1 MADDGKGGLTN
12 PLKQQIRGL
21 AGVAGKLALSAL
33 RRKVERTTK
42 QLTSFADGDGF
53 RTLGQLA
60 GAEGGGGRVK
70 GLAKMAWGGLKRRL
84 GFGKRKLKFANIV
97 ESVDIG
103 APVDL
108 VYNVWTQFTDWPT
121 FTKKIEKV
129 TQDSDEK
136 ITWQVQVFLPRR
148 TWEAT
153 ITEQVPDEKIVWSS
167 KGAKG
172 YVDGS
177 VTFHAL
183 APAMTRVLMSLEY
196 HPKGLIEHI
205 GNWWRAPG
213 RRVRLEFKHIR
224 RHIMVHVLPDPS
236 DIQGW
241 RGVIHEG
248 EVVKDHET
256 AVREEEEERERA
268 EREEEPEEETR
279 AAEEGEE
286 EEPEE
291 ELEEGE
297 EAEEGEEGEE
307 PEGEEEPEEER
318 GRARR
323 RLAWGRRGERGP
335 RSRPAEEEGP
345 PARRGRRGEEPRR
358 PREEPREPGRHSGRG
373 EAEEHEE
380 RRSSRRGSPAS
391 EERPPARRRRAEG
404 EERPVRR
411 RRAEAEEPP
420 PRGSRRR
427 GEEGR

>member
-1 MADDGKGGLTN
+1 MADDGKGGLSN
-12 PLKQQIRGL
+12 PLKKQIRGL

-33 RRKVERTTK
+33 RRRVERTTK
-42 QLTSFADGDGF
+42 QLTSFAEGDGF

-70 GLAKMAWGGLKRRL
+70 GLAKMAWGGLKRKL

-103 APVDL
+103 APISL
-108 VYNVWTQFTDWPT
+108 VYNVWTQFTDWPS

-153 ITEQVPDEKIVWSS
+153 ITEQVPDEKIVWNS

-205 GNWWRAPG
+205 GNLWRAPG

-224 RHIMVHVLPDPS
+224 RHIMVHVLPDPE
-236 DIQGW
+236 DVQGW

-248 EVVKDHET
+248 EVVKDHDT
-256 AVREEEEERERA
+256 VVREEEEERERA
-268 EREEEPEEETR
+268 EREEEPEEEAR
-279 AAEEGEE
+279 EAEEGEE

-297 EAEEGEEGEE
+297 EAEEEEGEE
-307 PEGEEEPEEER
+307 AEEPEEER

-323 RLAWGRRGERGP
+323 RLGWGGRRAERGP

-345 PARRGRRGEEPRR
+345 PARRRR
-358 PREEPREPGRHSGRG
+358 PAEESRREEHSEPTESRGRGGRG
-373 EAEEHEE
+373 EREDEEE
-380 RRSSRRGSPAS
+380 RRSSRRGSSVA
-391 EERPPARRRRAEG
+391 EEEPPARRRRAEG
-404 EERPVRR
+404 EKRPVRR

-420 PRGSRRR
+420 PRRPRRR
-427 GEEGR
+427 SEEGR